1 MCTSADFQQICIYL
15 CLIYMHFFYGT
26 GPIKITF
33 GTGPLILGP
42 VHLIWDR
49 SPDSRNSIQ
58 FIYYSCEYVIMRFYI
73 FEVFSISAQ
82 LCRPEAP
89 STWMLQKL
97 SLSMWVNLLNFLRTI
112 CQLCVTC
119 SSRDCFCG
127 KGQSTTTT
135 TIATKI
141 WPLIC
146 LPW

>member
-58 FIYYSCEYVIMRFYI
+58 FIYYSCEYI
-73 FEVFSISAQ
+73 FH
-82 LCRPEAP
+82 
-89 STWMLQKL
+89 
-97 SLSMWVNLLNFLRTI
+97 LLHQTQEPVCMYYFL
-112 CQLCVTC
+112 
-119 SSRDCFCG
+119 
-127 KGQSTTTT
+127 
-135 TIATKI
+135 
-141 WPLIC
+141 
-146 LPW
+146 